1 MGADVKSHDL
11 WFILFSV
18 CRVPVCLYALKEC
31 LVPSEAR
38 EGIRSPALEL
48 HTVTSRH
55 VGIGNQTQVLYSNNK
70 CFKLL
75 NHLSASHPP
84 TIRNV
89 AHGCQKDYLKQSRQ
103 PPQLQGEG
111 GRAGH
116 AGAPDTGWLEA
127 GSELQAASRD

>member
-1 MGADVKSHDL
+1 MQAALFWKSVD
-11 WFILFSV
+11 
-18 CRVPVCLYALKEC
+18 RVRLQGRWG
-31 LVPSEAR
+31 R
-38 EGIRSPALEL
+38 ELEGKKWL
-48 HTVTSRH
+48 DS
-55 VGIGNQTQVLYSNNK
+55 
-70 CFKLL
+70 LL